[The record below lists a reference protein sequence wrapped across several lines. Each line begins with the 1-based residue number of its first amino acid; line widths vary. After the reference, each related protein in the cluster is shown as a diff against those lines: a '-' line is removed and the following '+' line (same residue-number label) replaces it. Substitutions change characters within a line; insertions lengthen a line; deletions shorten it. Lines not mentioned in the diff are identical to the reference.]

1 MLVWNIDLRKISI
14 YARRTR
20 ATSINSFSQFELFVL
35 SLLSEPLCRV
45 AVRSSHTSARG
56 YGQVFFY
63 NKKLKN
69 YTSALILDSSDIDT
83 S

>member
-1 MLVWNIDLRKISI
+1 MLVEPERQALILFLSLNCWYCHSYQNL
-14 YARRTR
+14 YT
-20 ATSINSFSQFELFVL
+20 ELLFVPHT
-35 SLLSEPLCRV
+35 PLQGAMV
-45 AVRSSHTSARG
+45 KFFFLV
-56 YGQVFFY
+56 FY